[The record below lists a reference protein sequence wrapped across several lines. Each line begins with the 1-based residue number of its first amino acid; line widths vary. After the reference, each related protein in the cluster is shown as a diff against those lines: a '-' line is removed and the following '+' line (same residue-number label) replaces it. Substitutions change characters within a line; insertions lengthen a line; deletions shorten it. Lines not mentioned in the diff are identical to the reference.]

1 MIFSVSKIRRRN
13 WEPLENLSWLADS
26 DILKELRHEIF
37 RHFLWEER
45 DRHKCLWREETSRLW
60 FGKLNTNQINWNQK
74 YEKRMIMD
82 ADDFM

>member
-37 RHFLWEER
+37 RHFFMGGEMFVKKKKPV
-45 DRHKCLWREETSRLW
+45 DYGSR
-60 FGKLNTNQINWNQK
+60 KLNTNQINWNQK
-74 YEKRMIMD
+74 YEKRTIMD